1 MEGPMQLLH
10 SLVLPR
16 LDSTFLA
23 AFITRLAELSYKYG
37 SASSSWAAQSVAT
50 QAVFLSQNGNCFFFF
65 FFHFSLCHH
74 IIQASW
80 RASEGSTGYLS
91 TTTLICT

>member
-16 LDSTFLA
+16 LGSTFLA

-37 SASSSWAAQSVAT
+37 SASSSER
-50 QAVFLSQNGNCFFFF
+50 LKPFFCPKMVIA

-91 TTTLICT
+91 TTTLMCT